1 MPSHTF
7 FYRAPRLQ
15 TFLIGHQGYN
25 FHQGSAPRLQT
36 FLGEHQG
43 YNIHQGVAPRL
54 QTFLVGHQ
62 GYNFHQGVAPRLPT
76 WHQGYNFH
84 QGVAPRSVSPKYI
97 AKAVLISSFETAAR
111 RATSFG
117 GKFLNSS
124 ILR

>member
-1 MPSHTF
+1 M
-7 FYRAPRLQ
+7 
-15 TFLIGHQGYN
+15 IGHQGYN

-76 WHQGYNFH
+76 WHQGYKFH
-84 QGVAPRSVSPKYI
+84 QGVAPRSVSPKSWPVKTLFSVI
-97 AKAVLISSFETAAR
+97 QICHTMPKGAQRLLQR
-111 RATSFG
+111 
-117 GKFLNSS
+117 
-124 ILR
+124 